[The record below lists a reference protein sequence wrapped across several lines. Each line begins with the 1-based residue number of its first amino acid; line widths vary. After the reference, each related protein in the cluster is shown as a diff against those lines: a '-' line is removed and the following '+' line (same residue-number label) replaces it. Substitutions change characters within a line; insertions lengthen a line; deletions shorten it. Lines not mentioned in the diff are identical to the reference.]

1 VRARERWGYA
11 VWGAVALVIAIPE
24 LIAAI
29 WEKATWPTIS
39 GTIAHLEELWPPTAV
54 VVVAA
59 IVVIAVQAAKA
70 SQTGGVRTVR
80 GRGPA
85 PAPTPPQSGRAE
97 ILYSVFVFLGVLGPA
112 VVALVLSGDTSRH
125 TKWILGCVIYGSIGV
140 VCIGFPSA
148 IAYWGG
154 KDVPFPG
161 FFETLA
167 DLEHRWHW
175 AAVAIL
181 AGLVVLLI
189 HLALY
194 PWPDVPHHN
203 PTPTSP

>member
-1 VRARERWGYA
+1 VSSRERWGYA
-11 VWGAVALVIAIPE
+11 VWGSVALVVAVPE

-39 GTIAHLEELWPPTAV
+39 GTIAHLEELWPSTAV
-54 VVVAA
+54 IVVAV

-70 SQTGGVRTVR
+70 TRTGGVRTVR
-80 GRGPA
+80 GPA
-85 PAPTPPQSGRAE
+85 PVPTPPQSRRAE
-97 ILYSVFVFLGVLGPA
+97 ILYGVFAFLGVLAPA
-112 VVALVLSGDTSRH
+112 VVALVLSGDTSRQ
-125 TKWILGCVIYGSIGV
+125 TKWILGYVIYGLIGV
-140 VCIGFPSA
+140 VCVGFPSA

-161 FFETLA
+161 FFETLG
-167 DLEHRWHW
+167 DLEQRWHW
-175 AAVAIL
+175 AAVAVL
-181 AGLVVLLI
+181 AALVVLLI

>member
-1 VRARERWGYA
+1 VRSRERWGYA

-39 GTIAHLEELWPPTAV
+39 GTIAHLEELWSPTAIF
-54 VVVAA
+54 VVAA
-59 IVVIAVQAAKA
+59 IVVLAVQAAKA
-70 SQTGGVRTVR
+70 MRTDGVRTVR
-80 GRGPA
+80 GPA
-85 PAPTPPQSGRAE
+85 AAPTPPRSRRAE
-97 ILYSVFVFLGVLGPA
+97 ILYGVFAFVGLFGPA
-112 VVALVLSGDTSRH
+112 IVALVLSGDTSRH
-125 TKWILGCVIYGSIGV
+125 TKWILGYVVYGLIAV
-140 VCIGFPSA
+140 VCVGFPSA

-154 KDVPFPG
+154 RDVPFPG
-161 FFETLA
+161 FFRTLA
-167 DLEHRWHW
+167 DLEQRWHW
-175 AAVAIL
+175 AAIVIL
-181 AGLVVLLI
+181 AGLAVLLI